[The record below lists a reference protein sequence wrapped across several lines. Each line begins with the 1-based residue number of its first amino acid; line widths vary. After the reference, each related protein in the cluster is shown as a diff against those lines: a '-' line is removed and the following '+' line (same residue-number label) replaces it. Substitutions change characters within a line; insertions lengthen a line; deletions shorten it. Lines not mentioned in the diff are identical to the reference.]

1 MILSRDNTNPW
12 QTLDS
17 EVVYDNQWI
26 EVRHETVVNPGG
38 GAGIY
43 GKVHYKNKAIGIVA
57 IDHDNYIYLVGQ
69 YRYPTKAYS
78 WEIPE
83 GGGPLNEDPLVAA
96 QRELLEETG
105 LIALKWTKIA
115 TVHLSNS
122 VNDEE
127 GYIYVAENL
136 TQSVQEPEE
145 TEELKVQKIHLS
157 QAVELVMAS
166 EITDSL
172 SMIGILQVARLRGL

>member
-1 MILSRDNTNPW
+1 MILSRDNNNPW

-17 EVVYDNQWI
+17 EIVYDNQWI

-57 IDHDNYIYLVGQ
+57 IDYDNYIYLVGQ

-83 GGGPLNEDPLVAA
+83 GGGPLNEDPLAAA

-105 LIALKWTKIA
+105 LIASKWTKTT

-127 GYIYVAENL
+127 GYIYVAETL

-145 TEELKVQKIHLS
+145 TEELKVLKIHLS

-166 EITDSL
+166 QITDSL